1 MDTTDSESETCGY
14 ESTASDSYDSERVD
28 ENDSDRDSLEQLC
41 EQFSDTDLDPR
52 QEISPH
58 PSDNDLAKEGYELTS
73 EEESEAETDVSITPE
88 SIRCS
93 CFNCKVVYEDGNDY
107 CCGESETILNLIQ
120 LENAECI
127 TTWKKFI
134 DVVENKDILLLLRY
148 TYSQSGSGKRDLN

>member
-58 PSDNDLAKEGYELTS
+58 PSDNDLAKEGYELTG
-73 EEESEAETDVSITPE
+73 EEESETETDVSIIPE
-88 SIRCS
+88 NIRCS
-93 CFNCKVVYEDGNDY
+93 CFNCKVV
-107 CCGESETILNLIQ
+107 
-120 LENAECI
+120 
-127 TTWKKFI
+127 
-134 DVVENKDILLLLRY
+134 
-148 TYSQSGSGKRDLN
+148 